1 MQIDVRQAAADDW
14 RAVRAVRLAALQESP
29 DAFAST
35 LERETAFV
43 QDDWL
48 RRLDGPGSTFLA
60 RPPDQASDPVG
71 IIGGFPLE
79 GTVELVSMW
88 VAPPTRGSGVASALV
103 DAVMHWARDVSPTV
117 HLWVTETN
125 QGARAL
131 YERCGFTYTD
141 ERQPLPSNPT
151 LDEVRMARTTSVQ

>member
-14 RAVRAVRLAALQESP
+14 SAVRAVRLAALQESP

-35 LERETAFV
+35 FDREAAFAE
-43 QDDWL
+43 QDWL
-48 RRLDGPGSTFLA
+48 GRLNGPGSTFLA
-60 RPPDQASDPVG
+60 LRSGQTSDPVG
-71 IIGGFPLE
+71 IGGGFPRE

-88 VAPPTRGSGVASALV
+88 VAPPARGSGVASALV
-103 DAVMHWARDVSPTV
+103 DAVLLWARETSPTV

-151 LDEVRMARTTSVQ
+151 LDELRMARTTSVQ